1 MRKRN
6 VPGILAKRLAGALG
20 VCALIFGGSSCL
32 MVQAAPAEVYDEADL
47 LSDDEEEQLSL
58 QIQKL
63 SDTYDMN
70 FVVLTIDDA
79 EGKTATEYADD
90 FYIDKGYTVNDRKG
104 GAIYLVDMDNREVR
118 VEANQDMQ
126 YYLTDKRADE
136 VIDAGYD
143 DVKNG
148 DYYDCFENMLD
159 QTVQFLDA
167 GVPAGQYTY
176 DEDTGEYEVY
186 HSLTVSE
193 VLIALGIAIVAGA
206 AVCVTVN
213 STYKTQF
220 TKYHYPWQKN
230 AKFHVKRK
238 DDHLINHYVTSRE
251 IPKDPPSGSGGD
263 DNVTTTHT
271 SSSGDSFS
279 GSGRSF

>member
-90 FYIDKGYTVNDRKG
+90 FYVDKGYTVNDRKG
-104 GAIYLVDMDNREVR
+104 GAIYLVEMDNREVR
-118 VEANQDMQ
+118 VEADQDMQ
-126 YYLTDKRADE
+126 YYQIDKRAE
-136 VIDAGYD
+136 EAIDA
-143 DVKNG
+143 
-148 DYYDCFENMLD
+148 
-159 QTVQFLDA
+159 
-167 GVPAGQYTY
+167 
-176 DEDTGEYEVY
+176 
-186 HSLTVSE
+186 
-193 VLIALGIAIVAGA
+193 
-206 AVCVTVN
+206 
-213 STYKTQF
+213 
-220 TKYHYPWQKN
+220 
-230 AKFHVKRK
+230 R
-238 DDHLINHYVTSRE
+238 
-251 IPKDPPSGSGGD
+251 
-263 DNVTTTHT
+263 
-271 SSSGDSFS
+271 
-279 GSGRSF
+279 

>member
-6 VPGILAKRLAGALG
+6 VPGMLAKRLAGALG
-20 VCALIFGGSSCL
+20 VCTLIFGGGSCL

-47 LSDDEEEQLSL
+47 LSDEEEEQLSL
-58 QIQKL
+58 QIQEL

-79 EGKTATEYADD
+79 AGKSTMEYGDD
-90 FYIDKGYTVNDRKG
+90 FYVDKGYTINDRKG
-104 GAIYLVDMDNREVR
+104 GAIYLVDMDNRKVR
-118 VEANQDMQ
+118 VGAHQDMQ

-136 VIDAGYD
+136 VSDAGYD

-148 DYYDCFENMLD
+148 DYYDCFEKML
-159 QTVQFLDA
+159 TKTAGFLDD

-176 DEDTGEYEVY
+176 NEDTGEYKVY
-186 HSLTVSE
+186 HSLTLSE

-251 IPKDPPSGSGGD
+251 LYKQGGT
-263 DNVTTTHT
+263 N
-271 SSSGDSFS
+271 
-279 GSGRSF
+279 GRGQ